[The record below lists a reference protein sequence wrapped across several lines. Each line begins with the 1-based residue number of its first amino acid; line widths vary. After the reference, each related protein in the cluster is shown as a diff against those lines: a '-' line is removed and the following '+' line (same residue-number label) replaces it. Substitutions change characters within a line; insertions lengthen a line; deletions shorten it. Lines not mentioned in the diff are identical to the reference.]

1 MAGALF
7 QKMLTLLTDA
17 KNTFIGSL
25 LILLWLPLM
34 TLNGTAKCSANTGF
48 AVPQDIPQPDS
59 TSSDSTIDLRY
70 PFNDY
75 NGNPFVS
82 ESKSGLYLGLPS
94 NINSSI
100 VFDTDNNEFVIS
112 DKIGNFNYRLP
123 SVLTIEEYKD
133 WQFEQSLR
141 RYWREKASGG
151 GLDYR
156 SSLIPRLQLGV
167 EALDK
172 VFGSDVINI
181 IPQGSAELIFG
192 VNISKIDNPA
202 LSEKLRKVA
211 TFDFQ
216 EKIQMNVSGAIGDK
230 MKLGVNYNT
239 EATFDFENKTK
250 LEYSGKEDEI
260 IKKIEA
266 GNVTL
271 PLPGSLITGSQSLFG
286 LKTELQFGKLTV
298 TNVFSQ
304 QKGETS
310 VIDIKG
316 GAQLSEFEVEVDDYD
331 ANKHFFI
338 VQYFRDNYDNAM
350 RNLPVINS
358 GINIER
364 IEVWVTNKT
373 SNFENARNIIA
384 FMDLAEGAE
393 NIFNNIPAFG
403 QTGSENYPYN
413 DLNGLYLQM
422 LTNYS
427 DIRDINKVTQTLEPL
442 TPGFIIGQDYEKIE
456 NARKLSEREY
466 SLNRKLGYI
475 SLNSALNADEVLA
488 IAYEYTVGGKV
499 YKVGEFSTDGISA
512 PNALVV
518 KLLKGTNL
526 SPKLP
531 TWDLMMKNVYAL
543 GAYQVKSRDF
553 ELQILYQNDE
563 TGNAINYIPEGK
575 INDQILLQVLHL
587 DNLNALLEPNPDGK
601 FDFIEGI
608 TITPSNGRIFFPVL
622 EPFGSHLR
630 KKIGDDAI
638 ADKYVFQELYDS
650 TQVKARQI
658 AEKNKFLIC
667 GTYSSASSSDIML
680 NALNI
685 PKGSVK
691 VTAGGIL
698 LTENIDYTVD
708 YNSGRVK
715 IINQGL
721 LESQTPIKVSLES
734 NQLFAIQT
742 KTLIGTHLEY
752 KISDDFNLGATFLNL
767 TERPLTQKVNIG
779 DEPIS
784 NTILGL
790 NTSYH
795 TRSQLLTN
803 IIDKIPFL
811 DTKEPS
817 NITFT
822 GEFAHLIPGHSRA
835 IQKSGISYID
845 DFEGSETPIDLR
857 SLGAWVLSSTPQ
869 GQDVIFPEAKLNNNL
884 AYGYNRAK
892 LAWYVI
898 DPLFLRNNATTPDH
912 IKSNPDLQSSHF
924 VREIFE
930 KEIFP
935 NKESPSGIPTNIAVL
950 NLAFYP
956 MEKGP
961 YNYDLSPS
969 SYSSGISMDGK
980 LHNPGSRWGG
990 IMREVQTNDFEAANI
1005 QFIEF
1010 WLMDPFVENPY
1021 HIGGDLYFNL
1031 GNISED
1037 ILKDSRKSFENGL
1050 PTSPLATLVDTTV
1063 WGRVPLVQSLVNAF
1077 DNDLNARRYQ
1087 DVGLDGLR
1095 DEDEVTFFSGY
1106 LDSLQK
1112 IVDPLT
1118 FDELITDPSNDNY
1131 HYFRGSDFDDQGL
1144 GILDRY
1150 KKYNGLEGNSP
1161 TSEQSPEPY
1170 PTSGSTLPNV
1180 EDINRDNTLSEAE
1193 SYYQYRVSMR
1203 PGDMEVG
1210 KNFITDMVTSTIKF
1224 ANGEQSS
1231 VNWYQFRIPL
1241 TDYQN
1246 IIGSIQDFKSI
1257 RFLRMFLRGFEK
1269 MVILRFARLDLV
1281 RGEWRK
1287 YNLSFLEGG
1296 ERITIPEPSDAGFEI
1311 SSVNIEENAS
1321 KKPVNYVLPPGFTR
1335 EIDPTNPQLQQ
1346 LNEQAIVLKV
1356 RDLEDGDARAA
1367 FKNVNLDIRQYRK
1380 IEMEV
1385 HGEALPGVS
1394 LYDDEL
1400 TVFLRLGSDYKN
1412 NFYEYEIPLK
1422 LTDPG
1427 FYNKDSD
1434 EDRRLVWPEENSF
1447 RIDLE
1452 VFQAAK
1458 QARNTEMRSYGSSLR
1473 LSDVYT
1479 YPDGNNRVKVSGN
1492 PNLSNIRT
1500 IMIGIRNPRGQQNFE
1515 GDDGQQKSGEVWFN
1529 ELRLTHFNERGGWAA
1544 NARLQT
1550 RLADFGTIDIAGTT
1564 SKPGWGSI
1572 EKKVNERSKEEVIQY
1587 DISSNMELGKF
1598 FPEKARIRLP
1608 IYVGYSE
1615 SIINPE
1621 YNPLDPDIPLKVALV
1636 HAETREERD
1645 SIKKISQD
1653 YTRRKSINFTN
1664 VSVGK
1669 SSGKSHIWDISNWSL
1684 NYSFNEY
1691 YARNINT
1698 KLNMTRN
1705 YRGGI
1710 NYMYNTRP
1718 KNIAPFK
1725 KANIFRKPFFRLIKD
1740 FNFYLF
1746 PSHLSFRT
1754 DIYRHYNEVKT
1765 RNISNPFLKIKP
1777 TFRKDFEWNR
1787 FYDFKYDITKS
1798 LKFDFSATNTARID
1812 EPIGGVDKYR
1822 YKDTYE
1828 SWKDSVLLNL
1838 RNFGRTTQYHHVVNV
1853 TYTIPINK
1861 IPLFNWISATA
1872 RYNAVYDWDIGPVF
1886 HDTMEIDLGNTIRN
1900 SNTAQVSGQLNLLN
1914 LYNKVGFLKKINQ
1927 KYRTKGREQQV
1938 KKRFKTVRYSRD
1950 NVRLRADQPKSIIHK
1965 LYSEDVVV
1973 KAFDSGGKEIT
1984 GKVEIVNDRKI
1995 TFTTNEDF
2003 NNVRFE
2009 IEGKVEKKENPFLFV
2024 AENTMRILM
2033 AVKNISINYSQ
2044 NDGTIL
2050 PGYMPGSKYLGMGKY
2065 NNVLAPGWPFVVGY
2079 QDYNF
2084 AREAARNGWLTT
2096 DSLLTAPYEMI
2107 HNQNFSMRS
2116 TIEPF
2121 TGFRIDLNASRRF
2134 SNNLSE
2140 YFRYIDPF
2148 TGYLFENKII
2158 TGNFSMTYF
2167 TWGTAFEKISS
2178 ADDYASENFKR
2189 FREYTMVISRRL
2201 ADRRGRSDPAYNSDI
2216 DPETGLPGEGE
2227 YKNGYGLT
2235 SQEVLIPAFLAAYAK
2250 RDPENISLRT
2260 FPSILSIMPNW
2271 KVRFDGLSR
2280 IGFIKKYL
2288 RAININHAYRSTFD
2302 IGSYTTNLYYSED
2315 DDGLSRIRDIQ
2326 YNYIPEHEINVITIN
2341 EQFNPLINF
2350 DMTWKNSLTSKVELK
2365 RARTLSLGLTNNQ
2378 VTELLS
2384 NEIVFGVGYRFNEVQ
2399 IIIRT
2404 GGRQQ
2409 EFKSDLN
2416 VRADFS
2422 IRDNKTIMRRLVENI
2437 PEPTAGQR
2445 IISVKLSADYVLSD
2459 RFNLRLF
2466 YDRIVNKPFVAL
2478 TFPTANTNF
2487 GFSIR
2492 FTLTQ

>member
-1 MAGALF
+1 LKRVYKYTLVGA
-7 QKMLTLLTDA
+7 
-17 KNTFIGSL
+17 IY
-25 LILLWLPLM
+25 ILLWLPLIN
-34 TLNGTAKCSANTGF
+34 LCGTAKCSTCF
-48 AVPQDIPQPDS
+48 AISQDISRPDS
-59 TSSDSTIDLRY
+59 SLRDSTTNLRY
-70 PFNDY
+70 PFDDY
-75 NGNPFVS
+75 NGNPFIS
-82 ESKSGLYLGLPS
+82 ESQSGLYLNLPS
-94 NINSSI
+94 NVNSS
-100 VFDTDNNEFVIS
+100 VVYDLDNNEYVVT

-123 SVLTIEEYKD
+123 TVLSLDEYKD

-141 RYWREKASGG
+141 RYWREKAAGS

-156 SSLIPRLQLGV
+156 SSLIPRLQLGLDG
-167 EALDK
+167 LDK

-181 IPQGSAELIFG
+181 VPQGSAELIFG

-202 LSEKLRKVA
+202 LSEKLRKVT

-216 EKIQMNVSGAIGDK
+216 EKIQMNVTGSIGDK

-250 LEYSGKEDEI
+250 IEYSGKEDEI

-316 GAQLSEFEVEVDDYD
+316 GAQLNEFEVEVDDYD
-331 ANKHFFI
+331 ANKHFFLS
-338 VQYFRDNYDNAM
+338 QYFRGNYDNAM
-350 RNLPVINS
+350 SNLPVINS

-373 SNFENARNIIA
+373 SNFENARNIVA

-403 QTGSENYPYN
+403 QTSPGRYPHN
-413 DLNGLYLQM
+413 DLNGLYQQILA
-422 LTNYS
+422 NYTG
-427 DIRDINKVTQTLEPL
+427 IRDINQVTMILEPL
-442 TPGFIIGQDYEKIE
+442 APNFIIGQDYEKIE
-456 NARKLSEREY
+456 NARKLSDREY

-475 SLNSALNADEVLA
+475 SLNAALNADEILGV
-488 IAYEYTVGGKV
+488 AYEFTVGGQV

-512 PNALVV
+512 PDALVV

-531 TWDLMMKNVYAL
+531 TWELMMKNVYSI
-543 GAYQVKSRDF
+543 GAYQVNSSDF

-563 TGNAINYIPEGK
+563 TGTAINYIPDGN
-575 INDQILLQVLHL
+575 INDKILLQVVNL
-587 DNLNALLEPNPDGK
+587 DNLNALLEPTPDGK
-601 FDFIEGI
+601 FDYIEGI
-608 TITPSNGRIFFPVL
+608 TINPSNGRIFFPVL
-622 EPFGSHLR
+622 EPFGAHLR
-630 KKIGDDAI
+630 KKIGNEAI
-638 ADKYVFQELYDS
+638 ADKYVFEELYDS

-658 AEKNKFLIC
+658 AEKNKFFIT
-667 GTYSSASSSDIML
+667 GTYSSSSSSEIML

-685 PKGSVK
+685 PEGSVK

-715 IINQGL
+715 IINTGL

-742 KTLIGTHLEY
+742 KTLVGSHLDY

-795 TRSQLLTN
+795 TQSQLLTN
-803 IIDKIPFL
+803 LIDKIPFL

-822 GEFAHLIPGHSRA
+822 GEFAQLIPGHSKA
-835 IQKSGISYID
+835 IKKSGISYID

-857 SLGAWVLSSTPQ
+857 SLGAWVLASTPQ
-869 GQDVIFPEAKLNNNL
+869 GQDLIFPEAKLNNKL
-884 AYGYNRAK
+884 EYGYNRAK

-898 DPLFLRNNATTPDH
+898 DPLFLRNNASTPDH
-912 IKSNPDLQSSHF
+912 IKNNPDLQSSHF
-924 VREIFE
+924 VREVFE

-935 NKESPSGIPTNIAVL
+935 QKESPSGIPTNIAVL

-956 MEKGP
+956 REKGP
-961 YNYDLSPS
+961 YNYDLAPS
-969 SYSSGISMDGK
+969 SYSFGINGNGK
-980 LHNPGSRWGG
+980 LLNPGSRWGG

-1010 WLMDPFVENPY
+1010 WMMDPFVENPD
-1021 HIGGDLYFNL
+1021 HTGGDLYFNL

-1050 PTSPLATLVDTTV
+1050 PTSPQATLVDTTV

-1095 DEDEVTFFSGY
+1095 NEDELTFFSGY
-1106 LDSLQK
+1106 INSLQQ
-1112 IVDPLT
+1112 VVSLQV
-1118 FDELITDPSNDNY
+1118 FDELRLDPSNDNY
-1131 HYFRGSDFDDQGL
+1131 HYFRGGDYDTQGL
-1144 GILDRY
+1144 GILERY

-1180 EDINRDNTLSEAE
+1180 EDINRDNTLSETE
-1193 SYYQYRVSMR
+1193 SYYQYQVSMR
-1203 PGDMEVG
+1203 PGDLEVG

-1257 RFLRMFLRGFEK
+1257 RFLRMFLRGFEEEI
-1269 MVILRFARLDLV
+1269 ILRFARLDLV

-1296 ERITIPEPSDAGFEI
+1296 ERITVPEPSDASFEI

-1346 LNEQAIVLKV
+1346 LNEQSIVLKV

-1367 FKNVNLDIRQYRK
+1367 FKNVNLDVRQYRK
-1380 IEMEV
+1380 IQMEV
-1385 HGEALPGVS
+1385 HGEALPDVP

-1422 LTDPG
+1422 LTKHG

-1452 VFQAAK
+1452 VFQEAK
-1458 QARNTEMRSYGSSLR
+1458 QARNIEIRRYGSTLKIN
-1473 LSDVYT
+1473 DVYIRF
-1479 YPDGNNRVKVSGN
+1479 DGNNRVKVSGN
-1492 PNLSNIRT
+1492 PNLSNIRA
-1500 IMIGIRNPRGQQNFE
+1500 IMIGIRNPGGQQDLQ
-1515 GDDGQQKSGEVWFN
+1515 DDDNQPKSGEVWFN
-1529 ELRLTHFNERGGWAA
+1529 ELRLTHFDERGGWAA

-1550 RLADFGTIDIAGTT
+1550 RLADFGTFDIAGTT

-1572 EKKVNERSKEEVIQY
+1572 EKKVNDRSKEEVIQY
-1587 DISSNMELGKF
+1587 DISSNLELGKF
-1598 FPEKARIRLP
+1598 FPEKAKIRLP
-1608 IYVGYSE
+1608 LYVGFSE
-1615 SIINPE
+1615 SIVNPE
-1621 YNPLDPDIPLKVALV
+1621 YNPLDPDIPLKAALV
-1636 HAETREERD
+1636 SAENKEERD
-1645 SIKKISQD
+1645 SIKRISQD

-1664 VSVGK
+1664 VSIQK
-1669 SSGKSHIWDISNWSL
+1669 SAGKSHLWDISNFSV
-1684 NYSFNEY
+1684 NFSFNENY
-1691 YARNINT
+1691 SRNINT
-1698 KLNMTRN
+1698 EINLSRN
-1705 YRGGI
+1705 YRGGL
-1710 NYMYNTRP
+1710 NYIYNTRP

-1725 KANIFRKPFFRLIKD
+1725 KASIFRAPLFRLIKD
-1740 FNFYLF
+1740 FNFNLL

-1754 DIYRHYNEVKT
+1754 DIYRYYNEVKT
-1765 RNISNPFLKIKP
+1765 RNIDNPHLKITP
-1777 TFRKDFEWNR
+1777 TYRKDFEWNR
-1787 FYDFKYDITKS
+1787 FYDLKYDITQS

-1828 SWKDSVLLNL
+1828 AWKDSVLLNL
-1838 RNFGRTTQYHHVVNV
+1838 KNFGRTTSYHHVINV
-1853 TYTIPINK
+1853 SYTVPINK
-1861 IPLFNWISATA
+1861 IPLFNWISMTS
-1872 RYNAVYDWDIGPVF
+1872 RYNALYNWDIGPVF
-1886 HDTMEIDLGNTIRN
+1886 PDTMDIDLGNTISN
-1900 SNTAQVSGQLNLLN
+1900 SNTAQLSGQLNLLN

-1927 KYRTKGREQQV
+1927 KYRTSQREQQT
-1938 KKRFKTVRYSRD
+1938 KKQFKTVRYSMD
-1950 NVRLRADQPKSIIHK
+1950 NVRLRAGQPKSIFHK
-1965 LYSEDVVV
+1965 LYTEDVDV
-1973 KAFDSGGKEIT
+1973 KVFSSDGKEIK
-1984 GKVEIVNDRKI
+1984 GNVEISNERKI
-1995 TFTTNEDF
+1995 IFTTDDDY
-2003 NNVRFE
+2003 NNAKVL
-2009 IEGKVEKKENPFLFV
+2009 IEGKVEKKDSPLLLV
-2024 AENTMRILM
+2024 VENTMRILM
-2033 AVKNISINYSQ
+2033 AVKNISLNYSQ
-2044 NDGTIL
+2044 SDGTIL
-2050 PGYMPGSKYLGMGKY
+2050 PGYMPGTKYLGMAK
-2065 NNVLAPGWPFVVGY
+2065 NNNMIAPGWPFILGY
-2079 QDYNF
+2079 QDKNF
-2084 AREAARNGWLTT
+2084 ARNAARYGWLTT

-2107 HNQNFSMRS
+2107 HNDNFSMRS

-2121 TGFRIDLNASRRF
+2121 VGFRIDLTASRRF
-2134 SNNLSE
+2134 SRNLSE
-2140 YFRYIDPF
+2140 YYRYIESDSI
-2148 TGYLFENKII
+2148 TGYLFENEII
-2158 TGNFSMTYF
+2158 SGNFSMTYL
-2167 TWGTAFEKISS
+2167 TWGTVFEKIKS
-2178 ADDYASENFKR
+2178 ADNYSSQNFEQFKNCIK
-2189 FREYTMVISRRL
+2189 VISRRL
-2201 ADRRGRSDPAYNSDI
+2201 AERRKISDPTYNPDI
-2216 DPETGLPGEGE
+2216 DPRTGLPGDSE

-2250 RDPENISLRT
+2250 RDPEKISLGT
-2260 FPSILSIMPNW
+2260 FPSVLSILPNW
-2271 KVRFDGLSR
+2271 RVSFDGLSR
-2280 IGFIKKYL
+2280 IEFFKKYL
-2288 RAININHAYRSTFD
+2288 RSVNISHAYRSTFD
-2302 IGSYTTNLYYSED
+2302 IGSYITNLFYMED
-2315 DDGLSRIRDIQ
+2315 EDGICHVRDIQ
-2326 YNYIPEHEINVITIN
+2326 YNFIPRHEIHVASIN
-2341 EQFNPLINF
+2341 EQFNPLINL
-2350 DMTWKNSLTSKVELK
+2350 DITWKNNLTSSIEFKK
-2365 RARTLSLGLTNNQ
+2365 ARILSLSLTNNQ
-2378 VTELLS
+2378 LTEVLS
-2384 NEIVFGVGYRFNEVQ
+2384 NEVIFGAGYRFDDVQ

-2409 EFKSDLN
+2409 EFRSDLN
-2416 VRADFS
+2416 IRADFS
-2422 IRDNKTIMRRLVENI
+2422 IRDNKTIMRRLVEAI
-2437 PEPTAGQR
+2437 SEPTAGQR
-2445 IISVKLSADYVLSD
+2445 ITSIKLSADYVLSD

-2466 YDRIVNKPFVAL
+2466 YDRLVNKPFVAL

>member
-1 MAGALF
+1 
-7 QKMLTLLTDA
+7 
-17 KNTFIGSL
+17 
-25 LILLWLPLM
+25 
-34 TLNGTAKCSANTGF
+34 
-48 AVPQDIPQPDS
+48 
-59 TSSDSTIDLRY
+59 
-70 PFNDY
+70 
-75 NGNPFVS
+75 
-82 ESKSGLYLGLPS
+82 
-94 NINSSI
+94 
-100 VFDTDNNEFVIS
+100 
-112 DKIGNFNYRLP
+112 
-123 SVLTIEEYKD
+123 
-133 WQFEQSLR
+133 
-141 RYWREKASGG
+141 
-151 GLDYR
+151 
-156 SSLIPRLQLGV
+156 
-167 EALDK
+167 
-172 VFGSDVINI
+172 
-181 IPQGSAELIFG
+181 
-192 VNISKIDNPA
+192 
-202 LSEKLRKVA
+202 
-211 TFDFQ
+211 
-216 EKIQMNVSGAIGDK
+216 
-230 MKLGVNYNT
+230 
-239 EATFDFENKTK
+239 
-250 LEYSGKEDEI
+250 
-260 IKKIEA
+260 
-266 GNVTL
+266 
-271 PLPGSLITGSQSLFG
+271 
-286 LKTELQFGKLTV
+286 
-298 TNVFSQ
+298 
-304 QKGETS
+304 
-310 VIDIKG
+310 
-316 GAQLSEFEVEVDDYD
+316 
-331 ANKHFFI
+331 
-338 VQYFRDNYDNAM
+338 
-350 RNLPVINS
+350 
-358 GINIER
+358 
-364 IEVWVTNKT
+364 
-373 SNFENARNIIA
+373 
-384 FMDLAEGAE
+384 
-393 NIFNNIPAFG
+393 
-403 QTGSENYPYN
+403 
-413 DLNGLYLQM
+413 
-422 LTNYS
+422 
-427 DIRDINKVTQTLEPL
+427 
-442 TPGFIIGQDYEKIE
+442 
-456 NARKLSEREY
+456 
-466 SLNRKLGYI
+466 
-475 SLNSALNADEVLA
+475 
-488 IAYEYTVGGKV
+488 
-499 YKVGEFSTDGISA
+499 
-512 PNALVV
+512 
-518 KLLKGTNL
+518 
-526 SPKLP
+526 
-531 TWDLMMKNVYAL
+531 AL

-1095 DEDEVTFFSGY
+1095 NEDEVTFFSGY

-1131 HYFRGSDFDDQGL
+1131 HYFRGSDFDGQGL
-1144 GILDRY
+1144 GILYRY

-1400 TVFLRLGSDYKN
+1400 T
-1412 NFYEYEIPLK
+1412 
-1422 LTDPG
+1422 
-1427 FYNKDSD
+1427 
-1434 EDRRLVWPEENSF
+1434 
-1447 RIDLE
+1447 
-1452 VFQAAK
+1452 
-1458 QARNTEMRSYGSSLR
+1458 
-1473 LSDVYT
+1473 
-1479 YPDGNNRVKVSGN
+1479 
-1492 PNLSNIRT
+1492 
-1500 IMIGIRNPRGQQNFE
+1500 
-1515 GDDGQQKSGEVWFN
+1515 
-1529 ELRLTHFNERGGWAA
+1529 
-1544 NARLQT
+1544 
-1550 RLADFGTIDIAGTT
+1550 
-1564 SKPGWGSI
+1564 
-1572 EKKVNERSKEEVIQY
+1572 
-1587 DISSNMELGKF
+1587 
-1598 FPEKARIRLP
+1598 
-1608 IYVGYSE
+1608 
-1615 SIINPE
+1615 
-1621 YNPLDPDIPLKVALV
+1621 
-1636 HAETREERD
+1636 
-1645 SIKKISQD
+1645 
-1653 YTRRKSINFTN
+1653 
-1664 VSVGK
+1664 
-1669 SSGKSHIWDISNWSL
+1669 
-1684 NYSFNEY
+1684 
-1691 YARNINT
+1691 
-1698 KLNMTRN
+1698 
-1705 YRGGI
+1705 
-1710 NYMYNTRP
+1710 
-1718 KNIAPFK
+1718 
-1725 KANIFRKPFFRLIKD
+1725 
-1740 FNFYLF
+1740 
-1746 PSHLSFRT
+1746 
-1754 DIYRHYNEVKT
+1754 
-1765 RNISNPFLKIKP
+1765 
-1777 TFRKDFEWNR
+1777 
-1787 FYDFKYDITKS
+1787 
-1798 LKFDFSATNTARID
+1798 
-1812 EPIGGVDKYR
+1812 
-1822 YKDTYE
+1822 
-1828 SWKDSVLLNL
+1828 
-1838 RNFGRTTQYHHVVNV
+1838 
-1853 TYTIPINK
+1853 
-1861 IPLFNWISATA
+1861 
-1872 RYNAVYDWDIGPVF
+1872 
-1886 HDTMEIDLGNTIRN
+1886 
-1900 SNTAQVSGQLNLLN
+1900 
-1914 LYNKVGFLKKINQ
+1914 
-1927 KYRTKGREQQV
+1927 
-1938 KKRFKTVRYSRD
+1938 
-1950 NVRLRADQPKSIIHK
+1950 
-1965 LYSEDVVV
+1965 
-1973 KAFDSGGKEIT
+1973 
-1984 GKVEIVNDRKI
+1984 
-1995 TFTTNEDF
+1995 
-2003 NNVRFE
+2003 
-2009 IEGKVEKKENPFLFV
+2009 
-2024 AENTMRILM
+2024 
-2033 AVKNISINYSQ
+2033 
-2044 NDGTIL
+2044 
-2050 PGYMPGSKYLGMGKY
+2050 
-2065 NNVLAPGWPFVVGY
+2065 
-2079 QDYNF
+2079 
-2084 AREAARNGWLTT
+2084 
-2096 DSLLTAPYEMI
+2096 
-2107 HNQNFSMRS
+2107 
-2116 TIEPF
+2116 
-2121 TGFRIDLNASRRF
+2121 
-2134 SNNLSE
+2134 
-2140 YFRYIDPF
+2140 
-2148 TGYLFENKII
+2148 
-2158 TGNFSMTYF
+2158 
-2167 TWGTAFEKISS
+2167 
-2178 ADDYASENFKR
+2178 
-2189 FREYTMVISRRL
+2189 
-2201 ADRRGRSDPAYNSDI
+2201 
-2216 DPETGLPGEGE
+2216 
-2227 YKNGYGLT
+2227 
-2235 SQEVLIPAFLAAYAK
+2235 
-2250 RDPENISLRT
+2250 
-2260 FPSILSIMPNW
+2260 
-2271 KVRFDGLSR
+2271 
-2280 IGFIKKYL
+2280 
-2288 RAININHAYRSTFD
+2288 
-2302 IGSYTTNLYYSED
+2302 
-2315 DDGLSRIRDIQ
+2315 
-2326 YNYIPEHEINVITIN
+2326 
-2341 EQFNPLINF
+2341 
-2350 DMTWKNSLTSKVELK
+2350 
-2365 RARTLSLGLTNNQ
+2365 
-2378 VTELLS
+2378 
-2384 NEIVFGVGYRFNEVQ
+2384 
-2399 IIIRT
+2399 
-2404 GGRQQ
+2404 
-2409 EFKSDLN
+2409 
-2416 VRADFS
+2416 
-2422 IRDNKTIMRRLVENI
+2422 
-2437 PEPTAGQR
+2437 
-2445 IISVKLSADYVLSD
+2445 
-2459 RFNLRLF
+2459 
-2466 YDRIVNKPFVAL
+2466 
-2478 TFPTANTNF
+2478 
-2487 GFSIR
+2487 
-2492 FTLTQ
+2492 